1 MGGGGTMRVLQVILW
16 GLVVMGLL
24 AWYVFY
30 VWIVG
35 MACAFSTVR
44 GNCTTAWPWE
54 LRGEDLWLMVLIPG
68 GLVTGLAGAAWLVR
82 DRGSIVAKV
91 MLAFPVLVLLAF
103 TVFASFVVT

>member
-68 GLVTGLAGAAWLVR
+68 SLLTGLAGAALLLGG
-82 DRGSIVAKV
+82 RGGNLGKI
-91 MLAFPVLVLLAF
+91 MILTTGLILLLFA
-103 TVFASFVVT
+103 VFSAL